1 MESRIRIWS
10 PFVVAYVGG
19 MVTLN
24 YEVRLGDY
32 LGIYNP
38 LFGYMNVEI
47 YAGVLLGVVA
57 AIVSRTWRGALT
69 FVLGLWAMGETAVIL
84 GILNG
89 ADATATSIM
98 LVPLLVALVFGALG
112 IAAYAFVTAI
122 AHILQGVFSRLA
134 HTNHPLPRR

>member
-10 PFVVAYVGG
+10 PFAIAYVGG
-19 MVTLN
+19 MVTLL
-24 YEVRLGDY
+24 YEVRIGDY

-47 YAGVLLGVVA
+47 YAGVLLGIVA
-57 AIVSRTWRGALT
+57 ALVSRTWRGALT

-122 AHILQGVFSRLA
+122 AHILRGVFNRLA
-134 HTNHPLPRR
+134 HANDPLTRG

>member
-32 LGIYNP
+32 LGVYNP

-47 YAGVLLGVVA
+47 YAGVLLGIVA
-57 AIVSRTWRGALT
+57 ALVSRTWRGALT
-69 FVLGLWAMGETAVIL
+69 FVLGLLAMGETAVIL
-84 GILNG
+84 GVLNG
-89 ADATATSIM
+89 ADATATSI
-98 LVPLLVALVFGALG
+98 LAVPLLVALVFSALG
-112 IAAYAFVTAI
+112 IPAYAFVTAI
-122 AHILQGVFSRLA
+122 AHILRGVFSRA
-134 HTNHPLPRR
+134 HANHPLTRG